1 MEDVF
6 VLEAPDLGE
15 MRRVLIG
22 HDNSG
27 FGPGWK
33 LEDVTVEDLNAA
45 MDAPD
50 AHKKQHFAG
59 DVWLD
64 KSKAPYQT
72 QAELLPSDGVQR
84 AKAKKVKYTARSP
97 TLTHSFIHSF
107 ICDCLVIEYPVHN
120 LSARIKRGAQLR
132 GLDAVYTVIRSDN
145 GL

>member
-1 MEDVF
+1 MF
-6 VLEAPDLGE
+6 MLEAPDLGE

-84 AKAKKVKYTARSP
+84 AKAKKVKYTAR
-97 TLTHSFIHSF
+97 LAHSHS
-107 ICDCLVIEYPVHN
+107 LVHSRSTSEKKTFTWYI
-120 LSARIKRGAQLR
+120 
-132 GLDAVYTVIRSDN
+132 DAVYTV
-145 GL
+145 GQTLVVYQYTM